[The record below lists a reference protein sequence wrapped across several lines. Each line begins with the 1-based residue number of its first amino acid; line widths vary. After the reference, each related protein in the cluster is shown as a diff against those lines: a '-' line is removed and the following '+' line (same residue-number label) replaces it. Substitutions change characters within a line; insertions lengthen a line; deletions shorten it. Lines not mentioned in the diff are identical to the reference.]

1 MNLIGVTPGKSARTH
16 LAERFKH
23 PSSPVECK
31 CTIIDLNVS
40 GFRECRD
47 GRSRC
52 RLPVEDASSDIKH
65 QRFNLPLYHL
75 SDALLRFNLGQL
87 SYQRSTMSLA
97 HR

>member
-1 MNLIGVTPGKSARTH
+1 
-16 LAERFKH
+16 
-23 PSSPVECK
+23 
-31 CTIIDLNVS
+31 
-40 GFRECRD
+40 
-47 GRSRC
+47 
-52 RLPVEDASSDIKH
+52 LPVEDASSDIKH

>member
-1 MNLIGVTPGKSARTH
+1 MLSFLIQRGVSHKAVV
-16 LAERFKH
+16 
-23 PSSPVECK
+23 PSGGS
-31 CTIIDLNVS
+31 
-40 GFRECRD
+40 FRH

-65 QRFNLPLYHL
+65 QCFNLPLYHL